1 MARAGKFKLYGNRT
15 QPVFGFEV
23 AAYDR
28 KHPLVID
35 PVLLYSSYLGG
46 SGFDAGKG
54 IALDAAGNIYVAG
67 ETTSI
72 DFPTLHP
79 YQADY
84 PGIQCVFVTKFDP
97 QGKTLIYST
106 YLGGTD
112 GAEYCNAIAVDKN
125 GCAYVTGYTYA
136 TDFPTRNP
144 YQADHPGNQCI
155 FVTKFNAQGND
166 LVYSTYLGVGGNNS
180 AWGIA
185 VDQDGNAYIAG
196 QSEGD
201 FPTTPGAFQPDYGG
215 GDWDAVVA
223 KFNAAGSDLMYA
235 TFLGGEEI
243 DRGGAIAVDAAG
255 NAYVTGHTT
264 VAAANNFP
272 TTPGVTQP
280 NPIGSLYSV
289 DAFVTKL
296 NTGGSDL
303 VYSTFLGGTN
313 IYDAGYC
320 YGRGIAVDAAGNAY
334 VTGSTDATSN
344 FPTQECRPTGPRR
357 RQLPFHRCLCHRLQP
372 HGLGLPVLHL
382 PGGQQL

>member
-1 MARAGKFKLYGNRT
+1 
-15 QPVFGFEV
+15 
-23 AAYDR
+23 
-28 KHPLVID
+28 
-35 PVLLYSSYLGG
+35 
-46 SGFDAGKG
+46 
-54 IALDAAGNIYVAG
+54 
-67 ETTSI
+67 
-72 DFPTLHP
+72 
-79 YQADY
+79 
-84 PGIQCVFVTKFDP
+84 
-97 QGKTLIYST
+97 
-106 YLGGTD
+106 
-112 GAEYCNAIAVDKN
+112 
-125 GCAYVTGYTYA
+125 
-136 TDFPTRNP
+136 
-144 YQADHPGNQCI
+144 
-155 FVTKFNAQGND
+155 
-166 LVYSTYLGVGGNNS
+166 
-180 AWGIA
+180 

-201 FPTTPGAFQPDYGG
+201 FPTTPGAFQPIYGG
-215 GDWDAVVA
+215 GSWDAVVA

-296 NTGGSDL
+296 NTGGSGL
-303 VYSTFLGGTN
+303 EYSTFLGGTN

-344 FPTQECRPTGPRR
+344 FPIKNAAQPAPGGGNYHFTDAFVTAYNPTASDYLFSTYLGGSNYDYATSIAVFTDSGGRSSVHVSGDTISLNFPTKYPIQASLNVGQYDTFVSQLDVASGALVFSTYLGGTGLDQSKGIVTDRRGTAYVAGSTQSTNFPTRNPYQANSGGGGQDAFVAKIGNP
-357 RQLPFHRCLCHRLQP
+357 PDIA
-372 HGLGLPVLHL
+372 GPVLMQML
-382 PGGQQL
+382 LND